1 MDGVKLVS
9 EALLGKG
16 EASVLIGGKTYTIP
30 PPTIERIAGAGIYLS
45 CLKGCSTFM
54 DMIETMGEMEAV
66 CKALSWFIQGDEH
79 IYKNLMKG
87 TLSEVTEAM
96 ALVLSLIGIENFPK
110 LSALVKNV
118 QSLIAITR

>member
-1 MDGVKLVS
+1 MDGVRLVS

-30 PPTIERIAGAGIYLS
+30 PPTIERIAGAGFYLS
-45 CLKGCSTFM
+45 NFKECSTLM
-54 DMIETMGEMEAV
+54 DMVNSMEELELV

-79 IYKNLMKG
+79 LSKNLIKG
-87 TLSEVTEAM
+87 TLAEVTGAF
-96 ALVLSLIGIENFPK
+96 AVVLTLIGIENFPK
-110 LSALVKNV
+110 LSGLVKNV